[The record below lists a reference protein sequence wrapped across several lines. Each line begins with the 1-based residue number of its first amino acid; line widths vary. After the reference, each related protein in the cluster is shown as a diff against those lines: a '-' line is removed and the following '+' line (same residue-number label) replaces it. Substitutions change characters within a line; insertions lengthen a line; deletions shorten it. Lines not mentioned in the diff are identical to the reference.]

1 MAERV
6 NEIYS
11 LLVPL
16 TEARLIIPRA
26 CVAEVIGFQTP
37 SEMTG
42 APPWYIGTV
51 PWNGKAV
58 PLVSFEGACGQMIP
72 PASGR
77 TRIVVLHALGTRV
90 EGGHFALV
98 SQGFPQ
104 LVRVS
109 SDVVRPDNSRV
120 FPERMPVICQIR
132 MVNET
137 PLVPDLERL
146 EEMIAD
152 ETSIGA
158 PASARRRRWRGSPPA
173 RVAGG
178 LKLLLR
184 AGMAGARDRH
194 NKEFNEPDSPQ
205 AIPCV
210 ARPARR
216 RRGRGCASPHYARG
230 RCP

>member
-1 MAERV
+1 MSERV
-6 NEIYS
+6 QEIYS

-16 TEARLIIPRA
+16 ADGRLIVPRA
-26 CVAEVIGFQTP
+26 CVAEVVGFQVP

-58 PLVSFEGACGQMIP
+58 PLVSFEGACGQNIP
-72 PASGR
+72 AASGR
-77 TRIVVLHALGTRV
+77 TRVVVFHCLGTKLD
-90 EGGHFALV
+90 GGNFAVV

-120 FPERMPVICQIR
+120 FPERAPVICQVR

-146 EEMIAD
+146 EEMIAE
-152 ETSIGA
+152 ETRVGA
-158 PASARRRRWRGSPPA
+158 
-173 RVAGG
+173 
-178 LKLLLR
+178 
-184 AGMAGARDRH
+184 
-194 NKEFNEPDSPQ
+194 
-205 AIPCV
+205 
-210 ARPARR
+210 
-216 RRGRGCASPHYARG
+216 
-230 RCP
+230 

>member
-1 MAERV
+1 MTERV
-6 NEIYS
+6 QEIYS

-16 TEARLIIPRA
+16 SEGRLIVPRA
-26 CVAEVIGFQTP
+26 CVAEVVGFQVP

-58 PLVSFEGACGQMIP
+58 PLVSFEGACGQSLP
-72 PASGR
+72 VTSGR
-77 TRIVVLHALGTRV
+77 TRVVVFHCLGTRL
-90 EGGHFALV
+90 EGGHFALL

-120 FPERMPVICQIR
+120 FADRAPVICQVR

-146 EEMIAD
+146 EEMIAE
-152 ETSIGA
+152 ET
-158 PASARRRRWRGSPPA
+158 
-173 RVAGG
+173 RVA
-178 LKLLLR
+178 
-184 AGMAGARDRH
+184 A
-194 NKEFNEPDSPQ
+194 
-205 AIPCV
+205 
-210 ARPARR
+210 
-216 RRGRGCASPHYARG
+216 
-230 RCP
+230 

>member
-1 MAERV
+1 MSERV
-6 NEIYS
+6 QEIYS

-16 TEARLIIPRA
+16 AEGRLIVPRA
-26 CVAEVIGFQTP
+26 CVAEVVGFQVP

-58 PLVSFEGACGQMIP
+58 PLVSFEGACGQNIP

-77 TRIVVLHALGTRV
+77 TRVVVFHCLGSRLD
-90 EGGHFALV
+90 GGNFAVV

-120 FPERMPVICQIR
+120 FPERAPVICQVR
-132 MVNET
+132 MANET

-146 EEMIAD
+146 EEMIAE
-152 ETSIGA
+152 ET
-158 PASARRRRWRGSPPA
+158 
-173 RVAGG
+173 RVA
-178 LKLLLR
+178 
-184 AGMAGARDRH
+184 A
-194 NKEFNEPDSPQ
+194 
-205 AIPCV
+205 
-210 ARPARR
+210 
-216 RRGRGCASPHYARG
+216 
-230 RCP
+230 

>member
-11 LLVPL
+11 LLIPL
-16 TEARLIIPRA
+16 VDGRLIIPRA

-58 PLVSFEGACGQMIP
+58 PLVSFEGTCGQMIP

-77 TRIVVLHALGTRV
+77 TRV
-90 EGGHFALV
+90 EGGNFALV
-98 SQGFPQ
+98 AQGFPQ

-109 SDVVRPDNSRV
+109 SDVVRPDNSRA
-120 FPERMPVICQIR
+120 FPERAPIICQIR

-158 PASARRRRWRGSPPA
+158 
-173 RVAGG
+173 
-178 LKLLLR
+178 
-184 AGMAGARDRH
+184 
-194 NKEFNEPDSPQ
+194 
-205 AIPCV
+205 
-210 ARPARR
+210 
-216 RRGRGCASPHYARG
+216 
-230 RCP
+230 

>member
-6 NEIYS
+6 TEIYS
-11 LLVPL
+11 LLLPL
-16 TEARLIIPRA
+16 VDGRLIVPRA

-51 PWNGKAV
+51 PWNGRQV
-58 PLVSFEGACGQMIP
+58 PLVSFEGTCGQMIP

-77 TRIVVLHALGTRV
+77 TRVVIFHCIASHL
-90 EGGHFALV
+90 EGGFFGVV

-120 FPERMPVICQIR
+120 FPERMPVICQVR
-132 MVNET
+132 MVNEA

-146 EEMIAD
+146 EEMIAE
-152 ETSIGA
+152 ETTLA
-158 PASARRRRWRGSPPA
+158 A
-173 RVAGG
+173 
-178 LKLLLR
+178 
-184 AGMAGARDRH
+184 
-194 NKEFNEPDSPQ
+194 
-205 AIPCV
+205 
-210 ARPARR
+210 
-216 RRGRGCASPHYARG
+216 
-230 RCP
+230 

>member
-16 TEARLIIPRA
+16 TDARLIIPRA

-90 EGGHFALV
+90 EGGR
-98 SQGFPQ
+98 S
-104 LVRVS
+104 
-109 SDVVRPDNSRV
+109 
-120 FPERMPVICQIR
+120 
-132 MVNET
+132 
-137 PLVPDLERL
+137 
-146 EEMIAD
+146 EEH
-152 ETSIGA
+152 TSELQ
-158 PASARRRRWRGSPPA
+158 SP
-173 RVAGG
+173 
-178 LKLLLR
+178 
-184 AGMAGARDRH
+184 
-194 NKEFNEPDSPQ
+194 
-205 AIPCV
+205 
-210 ARPARR
+210 
-216 RRGRGCASPHYARG
+216 
-230 RCP
+230 

>member
-6 NEIYS
+6 AEIYS

-16 TEARLIIPRA
+16 VDGRLIIPRA
-26 CVAEVIGFQTP
+26 CVAEVVGFQTP

-58 PLVSFEGACGQMIP
+58 PLISFEGACGQMIP

-77 TRIVVLHALGTRV
+77 SRIVVLHAPGEQV
-90 EGGHFALV
+90 EGGNFALV

-120 FPERMPVICQIR
+120 FAERAPVICQIR

-137 PLVPDLERL
+137 PLVPDLQRL
-146 EEMIAD
+146 EEMIAE

-158 PASARRRRWRGSPPA
+158 
-173 RVAGG
+173 
-178 LKLLLR
+178 
-184 AGMAGARDRH
+184 
-194 NKEFNEPDSPQ
+194 N
-205 AIPCV
+205 
-210 ARPARR
+210 
-216 RRGRGCASPHYARG
+216 
-230 RCP
+230 